1 MGKKFVIP
9 HEIVWSAN
17 TISILPQWE
26 MLAGEIQHCVGNTAN
41 PLFVIQDCQASVTNF
56 LFKSLGT

>member
-1 MGKKFVIP
+1 MLDSRQFSF
-9 HEIVWSAN
+9 VWSF
-17 TISILPQWE
+17 PQWE
-26 MLAGEIQHCVGNTAN
+26 MLAGEIQHCVENTAN